1 MLPMVE
7 PGIELERKI
16 VVSEEDSITFLGADV
31 KPSLATPAMIARM
44 EITAH
49 DAVQPHLA
57 DGQDTVGTRVNVE
70 HLAATPLGAEVT
82 YGAKLTAV
90 DGRRLTFDV
99 EASDE
104 REVVGRG
111 THERFI
117 IDVERFAAGLRKK
130 FGQQR

>member
-1 MLPMVE
+1 MVE
-7 PGIELERKI
+7 PGISLERRI
-16 VVSEEDSITFLGADV
+16 VVSEEDSITFLGTDV

-44 EITAH
+44 EIAAH
-49 DAVQPHLA
+49 DAVRPYLA

-90 DGRRLTFDV
+90 DGRRLTFEV

-130 FGQQR
+130 FGQP

>member
-1 MLPMVE
+1 MMLPMVE

-16 VVSEEDSITFLGADV
+16 VVSEEDSITFLGTDV

-49 DAVQPHLA
+49 DAVLPHLE

-82 YGAKLTAV
+82 YSAKLTTV
-90 DGRRLTFDV
+90 DGRRLTFEV

-117 IDVERFAAGLRKK
+117 IDVERFAAGLKKK
-130 FGQQR
+130 FGQE